1 VANVTTNK
9 IFQKVVLLVVS
20 NEGSPLEPA
29 HIHIQKAE
37 ALAKFWV
44 EPKVELEHSY
54 CLSSKELKQLK
65 KNHRRQRKSNKGSM
79 ERVLQIKAKQNQ

>member
-1 VANVTTNK
+1 M
-9 IFQKVVLLVVS
+9 VS

-54 CLSSKELKQLK
+54 GLSSKELKQLK
-65 KNHRRQRKSNKGSM
+65 KAIEDNEN
-79 ERVLQIKAKQNQ
+79 QIKEAWNEFFK